1 MGSNNVFH
9 ADWFENLG
17 LNYLKNHNLVNLTG
31 TLIETNKKH
40 NNSFFCYN
48 SVTKEDNIEELFLK

>member
-9 ADWFENLG
+9 ADWLENFG
-17 LNYLKNHNLVNLTG
+17 LNYLKKNHNLVNLTG

-40 NNSFFCYN
+40 N
-48 SVTKEDNIEELFLK
+48 EQLIFLLQFSYKRRQH

>member
-9 ADWFENLG
+9 ADWFENFG
-17 LNYLKNHNLVNLTG
+17 LNYLKKNHNLVNLTG

-40 NNSFFCYN
+40 N
-48 SVTKEDNIEELFLK
+48 EQLIFLLQFSYKRRQH